1 MQVQAEKIQIE
12 WFPLA
17 DMARFHF
24 ETHEQALSFL
34 TQLYS
39 ATISLHSKEG
49 PADQPD
55 IYSAPNTQF
64 YYATKYHPA
73 IYLIEG
79 VSEFIYKKKSSF
91 NLEITAIGKSQNVD
105 MPTIIRSI
113 LEHGPEITAEQI
125 RFKNP
130 LQQLNNIIDL
140 ITDRHMN
147 PKVKLHLIRLNELQ
161 YWVAEEALN
170 RINLAIA
177 QSSSYQVSWMPLT
190 QYARFD
196 FSTHDQLKL
205 FLERFDKAVQ
215 LYLANGNLSSGN
227 KNYKP
232 NNEMSNWIYI
242 ENRDQILS
250 ENLTSMKMV
259 VTIEGDVMRLN
270 IMHIIDTIL
279 SSGPL
284 PEPEQFKFAW
294 LPHEVPTE
302 EDIRTKQYESL
313 QHIRDLAIVSFLQ
326 NAGMVNLLFEDF
338 SLLSHFLTSQ
348 QCTEWNDNL
357 AKLMKTHSELKYLA
371 RWAIPVKDERLG
383 WAADAFSPTESAHKQ
398 WPNREESVP
407 VETLVAESPAPAPA
421 PTAAIA
427 ESTELPVT
435 TDAQSLSIED
445 IQKRMLTKTFPELLI
460 AFNNCQD
467 AEALLELE
475 ASIAEFN
482 NDYCQHLVLKL
493 SPPQFK

>member
-1 MQVQAEKIQIE
+1 MQMQAEKIQIE
-12 WFPLA
+12 WFPEA
-17 DMARFHF
+17 DKARFHF
-24 ETHEQALSFL
+24 ETHEQAVSFTTKL
-34 TQLYS
+34 
-39 ATISLHSKEG
+39 
-49 PADQPD
+49 
-55 IYSAPNTQF
+55 
-64 YYATKYHPA
+64 YYATKYLA
-73 IYLIEG
+73 SICIIEDLPD
-79 VSEFIYKKKSSF
+79 FIGHNKSSF
-91 NLEITAIGKSQNVD
+91 NLKITAIGKSQNVD

-113 LEHGPEITAEQI
+113 LEHGPEITAEQL

-130 LQQLNNIIDL
+130 LQSTTIAQPDEIQLNDIIEL

-147 PKVKLHLIRLNELQ
+147 PKVKLHLIGLNQLQ
-161 YWVAEEALN
+161 FWVTEERLN

-177 QSSSYQVSWMPLT
+177 QSSGYQISWTPLT

-205 FLERFDKAVQ
+205 FLERFDKAIQ
-215 LYLANGNLSSGN
+215 LYLSNAIRPFIKLCTF
-227 KNYKP
+227 KP
-232 NNEMSNWIYI
+232 NKTMSNWIYI
-242 ENRDQILS
+242 ENRDQILA

-259 VTIEGDVMRLN
+259 VTAEGDLMRLN
-270 IMHIIDTIL
+270 IMHIIDTVL

-294 LPHEVPTE
+294 LPHEVST
-302 EDIRTKQYESL
+302 DKDLRIKQYECL

-326 NAGMVNLLFEDF
+326 DGGTVNLLFEDF
-338 SLLSHFLTSQ
+338 SLLSGLLKPK
-348 QCTEWNDNL
+348 QCAEWNDNL
-357 AKLMKTHSELKYLA
+357 TKIMKTHPDLKFLA
-371 RWAIPVKDERLG
+371 QWALPVKDDRLG

-398 WPNREESVP
+398 WPNREEPEP

-421 PTAAIA
+421 AAIA
-427 ESTELPVT
+427 ESSELPAP

-460 AFNNCQD
+460 AFNNCPD

-482 NDYCQHLVLKL
+482 NDYCHHLVLKL